1 MKIYTKQ
8 GDGGLT
14 SLIGGERVFKTDA
27 RVEAYGTVDELT
39 AFVAMLADLLTAE
52 EGMECYVKELRTML
66 AEAMT
71 VEALLAVGEGGEG
84 KVQPLTDSCITRLE
98 EAIDRMQSE
107 VPPLTKFTLPGGH
120 PILSMCHICR
130 TVSRRAERE
139 ALRADRE
146 HEVDP
151 AVKRWLNR
159 LSDYFYLLGRR
170 LTLALGVEEVEW
182 IP

>member
-84 KVQPLTDSCITRLE
+84 KVQPLADSCITRLE
-98 EAIDRMQSE
+98 KAIDRMQNE